1 MKTLFVGNGLLVSV
15 ALVCLLTG
23 CLSRPALQRQN
34 FALQTPAVA
43 SPATR
48 PVGGVLVLRSC
59 EISPL
64 FAGRALVYRT
74 GVNSYE
80 NDPYA
85 GFLVAPDRVVAL
97 PFCAFLANSGLFTS
111 VLEPDGLAMAD
122 QFLQIYVGDLCG
134 DFQTPGQP
142 AAVLSLRIVLFDAE
156 GGKPGK
162 VVFQKAYSRRQPISQ
177 NTAAAVVAGWN
188 QALGEI
194 LNEIASDLKALPKPS
209 GSGQGL

>member
-1 MKTLFVGNGLLVSV
+1 METASCVSA
-15 ALVCLLTG
+15 ALGCLLTG
-23 CLSRPALQRQN
+23 CLTRPALERQN

-43 SPATR
+43 SPATS

-74 GVNSYE
+74 GVNTYE

-85 GFLVAPDRVVAL
+85 GFLVAPNRVVAL
-97 PFCAFLANSGLFTS
+97 PIRAFLANSGLFTS

-122 QFLQIYVGDLCG
+122 QFLQINVDDLCG

-142 AAVLSLRIVLFDAE
+142 AAVLSLRIVLFDAK

-162 VVFQKAYSRRQPISQ
+162 IVFQKAYSRRLPISH
-177 NTAAAVVAGWN
+177 NTAAALVAGWN

-194 LNEIASDLKALPKPS
+194 LNEVASDLKTLPKQA
-209 GSGQGL
+209 GNGLAP